1 MGIDARLL
9 QPSVALE
16 RIKQE
21 DAIGQLRRREGRMAE
36 LGSENGVVKLD
47 WVEGI
52 ARLLSDDSTY
62 LEDIEKEAQ
71 ELWERG
77 IRHIIWA
84 GMGGSVMT
92 VKVMAALGFC
102 NHSGNRIT
110 IYPLDSTDPAELNTI
125 IRQIASAKDLALPPS
140 QQQASSQF
148 LRDLLNDVMM
158 IGVSM
163 GMTSEEPITHL
174 TWFIELL
181 EQAQLSPAEHLLV
194 MTLPESYLDQ
204 FARKYSFPS
213 RPLQPD
219 GGTGTP
225 GRMSAPSTRVFLL
238 PAALY
243 LTRNS
248 NMAGQLRAMLHL
260 AWQDYQLDLATSS
273 PEIHPYVN
281 LAAAAS
287 DTSIDGACRM
297 LVELPARWQALLP
310 WIEQLMEESLGKG
323 QKGIV
328 VFRET
333 TQHTQ
338 AACFHQPGALHV
350 RVSHDPG
357 SEKYAFTLYQPAL
370 IDREPCE
377 QLAALAAGFLGCQ
390 LTMALYGYLQDIT
403 FAGQPAVEDYKAR
416 ARTLR
421 AMDNPLDA
429 IRDWQATYTAPGLT
443 LLAPTPVRER
453 TATPAWVF
461 ARALQQAS
469 RAPQQE
475 CLSYIDLTLNGRF
488 PAQVETML
496 AQYLHTIGNDMLK
509 VPVKLRHAPSDYHS
523 TEQCQMDGPANLV
536 SLRVLALEHETP
548 LFGTYT
554 DTFLKAQAVGTW
566 QAMVAQGR
574 SCFLLLVDDGE
585 PVSELLR
592 NFFAEVEEEITFFI
606 AS

>member
-1 MGIDARLL
+1 MAIDTG
-9 QPSVALE
+9 PALE

-21 DAIGQLRRREGRMAE
+21 DVIGQLRRREGRMAE

-47 WVEGI
+47 WVEGVV
-52 ARLLSDDSTY
+52 RLLEDDSTY
-62 LEDIEKEAQ
+62 LEDIEKEAR

-77 IRHIIWA
+77 IRYIIWA

-92 VKVMAALGFC
+92 VKVMTALGFC
-102 NHSGNRIT
+102 NHSSDRIA

-125 IRQIASAKDLALPPS
+125 IRQIAAAKDLTLPALR
-140 QQQASSQF
+140 QQASPRF
-148 LRDLLNDVMM
+148 LHDLLNDVMM
-158 IGVSM
+158 VGVSM

-174 TWFIELL
+174 TWFTALL

-204 FARKYSFPS
+204 FARKYGTPS

-243 LTRNS
+243 LTRTS
-248 NMAGQLRAMLHL
+248 DMPGQLRAMLYL
-260 AWQDYQLDLATSS
+260 AWQDYQLNLAASS

-287 DTSIDGACRM
+287 DASIDGACRM

-338 AACFHQPGALHV
+338 AACFRQPGTLHV
-350 RVSHDPG
+350 RVSRDPN
-357 SEKYAFTLYQPAL
+357 SEKQVFTLYQPSL
-370 IDREPCE
+370 IDREPQE
-377 QLAALAAGFLGCQ
+377 QLAALASGFLGCQ

-403 FAGQPAVEDYKAR
+403 FAGQPAVENYKAR
-416 ARTLR
+416 ARALR
-421 AMDNPLDA
+421 VMDNPLDA
-429 IRDWQATYTAPGLT
+429 VRDWQATYTAHGLT
-443 LLAPTPVRER
+443 LLAPAPAQEPAMMSAR
-453 TATPAWVF
+453 TPAWIF

-469 RAPQQE
+469 RAPQKE
-475 CLSYIDLTLNGRF
+475 CLSYIDLTLNGSF
-488 PAQVETML
+488 PARVETML
-496 AQYLHTIGNDMLK
+496 THYLHTIGNDMLK

-523 TEQCQMDGPANLV
+523 TEQCQMDGPATLI
-536 SLRVLALEHETP
+536 SLRVLAREHEAP
-548 LFGTYT
+548 LLGTYT

-574 SCFLLLVDDGE
+574 SCFLLLVDGSSE
-585 PVSELLR
+585 QVPELLR
-592 NFFAEVEEEITFFI
+592 NFFAEVEEEITFFM